1 MATSAASRKP
11 LDNSDQILRFASG
24 LVGWMATSAASRNPI
39 GGRGLAGIV
48 PHPVPIHLRPSA
60 PTAPDALL
68 CGDPSRALAI
78 AQRVLVKPRMSN
90 HHRGLW
96 GYHGYTGAGLELTV
110 QATGIGGPSAVVV
123 LGELISLGVRR
134 AVRIGTCTAPGDSPA
149 AGSTLVVEGAIALD
163 GTSAAL
169 GFGPGITIAAD
180 PGLTAAL
187 LAGSNLPTTVVSSSD
202 LHRGA
207 GVDIGVAPVE
217 DLQTAALFAFASRRD
232 LVASAGLVVASAAGR
247 RLEDEPLDAALLEL
261 AAAGAAALSVST
273 SS

>member
-1 MATSAASRKP
+1 MAR
-11 LDNSDQILRFASG
+11 
-24 LVGWMATSAASRNPI
+24 
-39 GGRGLAGIV
+39 
-48 PHPVPIHLRPSA
+48 PVPVHLRPSA
-60 PTAPDALL
+60 PTASDALL

-96 GYHGYTGAGLELTV
+96 GYHGYTGTGHELTV

-134 AVRIGTCTAPGDSPA
+134 AVRIGTCTAPGLAPP
-149 AGSTLVVEGAIALD
+149 AGSRLIVEGAVGLD

-169 GFGPGITIAAD
+169 GFDPGTTIAAD
-180 PGLTAAL
+180 PALTAAL
-187 LAGSNLPTTVVSSSD
+187 IGHSNLPSTVVSSSD

-207 GVDIGVAPVE
+207 NVDPGVAPVE
-217 DLQTAALFAFASRRD
+217 DLQTAALLAFASRRG
-232 LVASAGLVVASAAGR
+232 LEVAAGLVVASAVGR

-261 AAAGAAALSVST
+261 AATGAAALSDST